1 MSVDKNYCK
10 ALLEQLSRIADTN
23 TYLRIENSK
32 LKTEN
37 IRFKNNIKTLENELD
52 LIKQPP
58 VSKNTSLYDPMEDII
73 WIIF

>member
-58 VSKNTSLYDPMEDII
+58 VSKNTSLYDPMEDIM

>member
-10 ALLEQLSRIADTN
+10 AFLEQLSRIADTN

-37 IRFKNNIKTLENELD
+37 IRFKNNIKTLENEFRF
-52 LIKQPP
+52 
-58 VSKNTSLYDPMEDII
+58 N
-73 WIIF
+73 

>member
-10 ALLEQLSRIADTN
+10 AFLEQLSRIADTN

-37 IRFKNNIKTLENELD
+37 IRFKKNIKTLENELA

>member
-10 ALLEQLSRIADTN
+10 AFLEQLSRIADTN

-37 IRFKNNIKTLENELD
+37 IRFKKNIKILEDELN

-58 VSKNTSLYDPMEDII
+58 VSKNTCLYDPMEHIM